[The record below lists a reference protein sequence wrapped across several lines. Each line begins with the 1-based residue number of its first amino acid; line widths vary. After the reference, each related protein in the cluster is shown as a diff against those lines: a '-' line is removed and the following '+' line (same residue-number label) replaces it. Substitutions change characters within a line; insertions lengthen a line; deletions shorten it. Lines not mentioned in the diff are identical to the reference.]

1 MKNVVFSDIGREVEF
16 KPDLIFEKYLKMA
29 ESDVRNEFIDRT
41 KLKEVDCP
49 ACKSSEKTKDFLKF
63 EFEYVEC
70 KNCGTIYMSPRPDD
84 AHIKEHFLNSASACF
99 WRDTLSKAT
108 DDKRREKIYYP
119 RMQWIIGMG
128 EEYLSDRKNIADF
141 NSRNVDYI
149 SGLLSN
155 CSFDNKFVVNP
166 YFNLSDVADD
176 ELRNNLNIA
185 IDYDIDS
192 IGEKCINMATAFE
205 VIDYTSNIDA
215 FMETINNMLCK
226 GGLCFITTI
235 SITGFDLQVLWDNS
249 KSILPLDRINVFSQ
263 KGLKILFERH
273 GFEMLEYSTPGVL
286 DFDIV
291 EDEFKKNP
299 NLNIPRFVKTM
310 LERNDEQLKQDFQTF
325 LQVNRLSS
333 FVRILLKKI

>member
-1 MKNVVFSDIGREVEF
+1 
-16 KPDLIFEKYLKMA
+16 
-29 ESDVRNEFIDRT
+29 
-41 KLKEVDCP
+41 
-49 ACKSSEKTKDFLKF
+49 
-63 EFEYVEC
+63 
-70 KNCGTIYMSPRPDD
+70 
-84 AHIKEHFLNSASACF
+84 
-99 WRDTLSKAT
+99 
-108 DDKRREKIYYP
+108 
-119 RMQWIIGMG
+119 
-128 EEYLSDRKNIADF
+128 
-141 NSRNVDYI
+141 
-149 SGLLSN
+149 
-155 CSFDNKFVVNP
+155 
-166 YFNLSDVADD
+166 
-176 ELRNNLNIA
+176 
-185 IDYDIDS
+185 
-192 IGEKCINMATAFE
+192 
-205 VIDYTSNIDA
+205 
-215 FMETINNMLCK
+215 MLCK

-299 NLNIPRFVKTM
+299 NLDIPRFVKTM